1 MKNQL
6 CKVCTIPEITSLTY
20 YEAIITADIVTPH
33 DSPNEQYHGTII
45 FPKILNLPKLAF
57 LFPGFLIV
65 PL

>member
-1 MKNQL
+1 M
-6 CKVCTIPEITSLTY
+6 
-20 YEAIITADIVTPH
+20 ADIVTPH

-45 FPKILNLPKLAF
+45 FPKILNLSKLAF